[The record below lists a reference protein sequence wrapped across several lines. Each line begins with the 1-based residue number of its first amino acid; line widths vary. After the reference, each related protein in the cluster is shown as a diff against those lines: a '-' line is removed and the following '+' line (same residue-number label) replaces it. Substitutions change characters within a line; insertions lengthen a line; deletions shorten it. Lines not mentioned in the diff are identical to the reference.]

1 MSDNKLKIRIQIQ
14 QPKAHGAAKEPEV
27 SEATETTETPI
38 PDNDLQYT
46 QQIFEEPPLD
56 WRKIALAL
64 FLLVVISS
72 VIGYLI
78 FGRSDSTTDYNETF
92 TDAEN
97 TPDITTNFNHFD
109 DGNTVK
115 STPDLQSESDNVALD
130 EPIQKSVQPNTLITK
145 PKPGQAIKAAPMPP
159 LPNVKPDYK
168 ADNAQQTLLHNNNST
183 TAPAA
188 NEPNPANHPQVA
200 RVQLTHAIRNRE
212 PADEANHIQ
221 LEQDT
226 DATSIY
232 FFVELHD
239 FAGQEVTVNW
249 YFEDELVSETQL
261 QIAGNN
267 WRTYANKLLNK
278 ESIGSWRTVLT
289 DQEGNQLAEKHFVV
303 SNGI

>member
-14 QPKAHGAAKEPEV
+14 QPKAPEAAEV
-27 SEATETTETPI
+27 SEATTVAEAPVS
-38 PDNDLQYT
+38 DNDLQNS
-46 QQIFEEPPLD
+46 QHIFEKPPLD
-56 WRKIALAL
+56 WRKIVLAL
-64 FLLVVISS
+64 LLLVVISGT
-72 VIGYLI
+72 IGYLF
-78 FGRSDSTTDYNETF
+78 FGRSDSATDTDEFFADAKNTT
-92 TDAEN
+92 
-97 TPDITTNFNHFD
+97 DITTNFNQFD

-115 STPDLQSESDNVALD
+115 STPDLQSESDNVAFD
-130 EPIQKSVQPNTLITK
+130 EPIQKSVQPNTLIAK

-183 TAPAA
+183 TTPAA

-212 PADEANHIQ
+212 PADETNHIQ

-239 FAGQEVTVNW
+239 FAGQQVTVNW